1 MTTGF
6 HFLHRIAQMFT
17 DECSFFGVSKF
28 TGIPK
33 ASFRGGCLG
42 HPLTLLVALRKT
54 SFPAG
59 DEPSQVLRPRP
70 RAPKLELRNEICG
83 NLCHLW
89 IKYRHL
95 WGTWQ

>member
-17 DECSFFGVSKF
+17 DECSLFGVSKF

-42 HPLTLLVALRKT
+42 HP
-54 SFPAG
+54 
-59 DEPSQVLRPRP
+59 PRNLNCGM
-70 RAPKLELRNEICG
+70 KSVVICVICG
-83 NLCHLW
+83 
-89 IKYRHL
+89 
-95 WGTWQ
+95 